1 MEELVMLHFPSGAE
15 SEINQR
21 LMEKFAGLGV
31 NAIVDRANNART
43 LIPDR
48 NRQKSIGITADKK
61 YEIGARENVGLMQA
75 LLDNRSECFLSLT
88 QQTCC
93 LNQVNRGLCW
103 RRHSQAWFGTSAS
116 LHPKLTR
123 TQLLIILKGDIC
135 S

>member
-1 MEELVMLHFPSGAE
+1 MLDFPSGAE
-15 SEINQR
+15 PEINQR
-21 LMEKFAGLGV
+21 LMARFAALGV

-88 QQTCC
+88 Q
-93 LNQVNRGLCW
+93 
-103 RRHSQAWFGTSAS
+103 
-116 LHPKLTR
+116 
-123 TQLLIILKGDIC
+123 
-135 S
+135 

>member
-21 LMEKFAGLGV
+21 LMEKFAALGV

-48 NRQKSIGITADKK
+48 NRQKSIGITPHKK
-61 YEIGARENVGLMQA
+61 YEIGARENLGLMQA

-88 QQTCC
+88 Q
-93 LNQVNRGLCW
+93 
-103 RRHSQAWFGTSAS
+103 
-116 LHPKLTR
+116 
-123 TQLLIILKGDIC
+123 
-135 S
+135 